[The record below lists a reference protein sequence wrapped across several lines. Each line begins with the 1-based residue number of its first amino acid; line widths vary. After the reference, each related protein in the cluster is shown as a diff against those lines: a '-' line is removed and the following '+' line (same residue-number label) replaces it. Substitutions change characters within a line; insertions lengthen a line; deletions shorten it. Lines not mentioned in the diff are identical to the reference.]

1 MHDGPRAWATML
13 AAATIALAVGP
24 ACVHAQGVYR
34 IVGSDGRVTYSDQPP
49 PSVAPNGRIDVLR
62 APKGPALVPPA
73 PAPAPAPAPVASGDP
88 GAANDA
94 ASRLGRPK
102 AATMSDSRQAA
113 HASAVAAAITGA
125 PPVAPPIDPAVE
137 AAVIGVLGIEDVVR
151 RTESICVSTLPASA
165 RRYSGAVD
173 EWARRNTRTVVVA
186 RRVLSREFDVEK
198 RELIEAGIARRNAD
212 QFEKIVEAAP
222 AVRIAWCDRSV
233 AEIAGGRM
241 DVHDKPKLAG
251 PLAEFPVR

>member
-24 ACVHAQGVYR
+24 ACVHAQGVYK
-34 IVGSDGRVTYSDQPP
+34 IVGPDGRVTYSDQPP
-49 PSVAPNGRIDVLR
+49 SSVGPNGRIDVLR

-73 PAPAPAPAPVASGDP
+73 PAPAPVASGDS
-88 GAANDA
+88 GAATDA
-94 ASRLGRPK
+94 ASRFGRPK
-102 AATMSDSRQAA
+102 AATTSDPRQAA
-113 HASAVAAAITGA
+113 HANAVAAATTGA
-125 PPVAPPIDPAVE
+125 PPAAPPIDPAVE

-151 RTESICVSTLPASA
+151 RTESICVSTLPTSA

-173 EWARRNTRTVVVA
+173 EWARRNTRTVLVA

-198 RELIEAGIARRNAD
+198 RELIEAGIARRTAG
-212 QFEKIVEAAP
+212 QFEKIVEAPP
-222 AVRIAWCDRSV
+222 AVRIAWCDRSA
-233 AEIAGGRM
+233 AEIAGGRL

-251 PLAEFPVR
+251 PLAELPAR

>member
-94 ASRLGRPK
+94 ASRLG
-102 AATMSDSRQAA
+102 
-113 HASAVAAAITGA
+113 AITGA

-222 AVRIAWCDRSV
+222 AVRMAWCDRSV

-251 PLAEFPVR
+251 PLAEFPAR